1 MTVTLTPSVLGPPDH
16 RMVTITAAIE
26 VTDDTDPSPRVKLRS
41 ITSSER
47 DDGLG
52 RGDKPDDIRH
62 ARMGTD
68 DRTFELRAERFS
80 RAGHVHTVVYRVI
93 DRAGNKRDVTATVVV
108 SPY

>member
-1 MTVTLTPSVLGPPDH
+1 M
-16 RMVTITAAIE
+16 
-26 VTDDTDPSPRVKLRS
+26 KLRS

-80 RAGHVHTVVYRVI
+80 RAGHVYTVVYRVI
-93 DRAGNKRDVTATVVV
+93 DSVGNKRDVTATVVV
-108 SPY
+108 ARHTKRAKGPALDIRRLGPWLVGYHFWRAPRA